1 MAKYRLLRFQPS
13 HVDENGK
20 FHIECYNMMTKG
32 WDILPFPYDTYEMAA
47 EAAKHE
53 NEIDESDP
61 IMMEVTETKNSPTMK
76 ESFTHK

>member
-1 MAKYRLLRFQPS
+1 ML
-13 HVDENGK
+13 
-20 FHIECYNMMTKG
+20 TKG